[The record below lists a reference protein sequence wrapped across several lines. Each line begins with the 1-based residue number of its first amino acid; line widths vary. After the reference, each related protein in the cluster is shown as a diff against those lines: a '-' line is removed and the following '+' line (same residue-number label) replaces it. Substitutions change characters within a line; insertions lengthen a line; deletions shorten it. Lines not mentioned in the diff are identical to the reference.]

1 MKTLLV
7 GFKKYAGHPNNPSE
21 RTLER
26 FLGKSNVMTV
36 LLEPNY
42 DKAKKIL
49 EKAIVIDKPDLIL
62 VLNLFPYHGTPALE
76 QYAYNQMDSLQP
88 DESGVMKTREAI
100 YPNEPASLSTS
111 FDLSRFNQILK
122 SQEIESYTS
131 VDGGRFFDN
140 EAYYI
145 ALRSGVPSIMIHLPF
160 EERYSIDEDVALVTS
175 LIDLASKNIAVK

>member
-7 GFKKYAGHPNNPSE
+7 GFKKYASHPTNPSE

-26 FLGKSNVMTV
+26 FLGKNDVMTV
-36 LLEPNY
+36 LLEASY
-42 DKAKKIL
+42 DKAKKTL
-49 EKAIVIDKPDLIL
+49 EKAIVINKPDLIL
-62 VLNLFPYHGTPALE
+62 VLNLFPYHSTPALE
-76 QYAYNQMDSLQP
+76 QYAYNEMDSVQP
-88 DESGVMKTREAI
+88 DESGAVKTHEPI
-100 YPNEPASLSTS
+100 YPGESPSLSTC

-145 ALRSGVPSIMIHLPF
+145 ALKSGVPSIMVHLPLEHKF
-160 EERYSIDEDVALVTS
+160 SIDEDVALVSS
-175 LIDLASKNIAVK
+175 LIDISSKNIAGK